1 MMLPRLLPAMLLL
14 LLLLAT
20 FALSRPLALPQPTMQ
35 APRLSMRT
43 GQTPPP
49 RLQAIRPRRLP
60 HEPLRAAPL
69 AWPLADTDAPTRVH
83 AEPPL
88 AMRRMYRSSRTVHVR
103 APAPRA

>member
-1 MMLPRLLPAMLLL
+1 MLPRLLPAMLLL

-20 FALSRPLALPQPTMQ
+20 FALSRPLVLPQPTMQ
-35 APRLSMRT
+35 APRLLMRT
-43 GQTPPP
+43 GQAARP

-60 HEPLRAAPL
+60 HEPLRTAPAPAPL
-69 AWPLADTDAPTRVH
+69 ANTDAPTRVH
-83 AEPPL
+83 AQPPL